1 MLATRAELRKIGV
14 HCGRFFHTSFKICTK
29 RNLVPERFL
38 NLAEITGLANTP
50 KRKLEKKH
58 RRTRLETSKISKKE
72 YIYGISPCL
81 TALEA
86 NRRKFYTIYFNDEA
100 LNTKSRYQ
108 DHIYISFQTLYT
120 FLII

>member
-58 RRTRLETSKISKKE
+58 RRTRYFIV
-72 YIYGISPCL
+72 
-81 TALEA
+81 A
-86 NRRKFYTIYFNDEA
+86 FYMY
-100 LNTKSRYQ
+100 
-108 DHIYISFQTLYT
+108 
-120 FLII
+120 